1 MVFMRSWTIRILMS
15 VISFTVILAMWQ
27 CASTLRW
34 VNPVLLPAPSAIAP
48 VAATLLVTGE
58 FWGPLVQTL
67 WLLCAGYAVACV
79 SGVLVGLLVGRSER
93 AYCLLEPLIE
103 AIRPLPKP
111 ALIPIFFLFLGPGS
125 AMKITMVSLA
135 AFFPVLINTMQ
146 GVRGVDRVLLDT
158 ARTLGLSSFSLTSKI
173 ILPAALPLILAGM
186 RVSLGLGLVLVILAE
201 MLEADS
207 GVGFQVLDLQRSF
220 QVKEMYS
227 WILVLAVVGLSL
239 NSAFE
244 WVEKRLTPWHSR

>member
-1 MVFMRSWTIRILMS
+1 MRNWMERVLLAAA
-15 VISFTVILAMWQ
+15 SFAAILAVWQ

-34 VNPVLLPAPSAIAP
+34 VNPALLPPPSAIAP
-48 VAATLLVTGE
+48 VTAELLMTGA
-58 FWGPLVQTL
+58 FLAPLAQTL
-67 WLLCAGYAVACV
+67 WLLLVGYALACIL
-79 SGVLVGLLVGRSER
+79 GVLTGLLVGRSER
-93 AYCLLEPLIE
+93 AFCFLEPLIE

-125 AMKITMVSLA
+125 AMKITMVALA
-135 AFFPVLINTMQ
+135 AFFPVLINTLQ

-158 ARTLGLSSFSLTSKI
+158 AKTLGLSSFSLVRKV
-173 ILPAALPLILAGM
+173 ILPAALPLILSGM
-186 RVSLGLGLVLVILAE
+186 RVSLGLGLVLVVVAE

-207 GVGFQVLDLQRSF
+207 GVGFQVLDLQRAF

-227 WILVLAVVGLSL
+227 WIFVLAVVGLSL

-244 WVEKRLTPWHSR
+244 WGEKRLTPWHSR